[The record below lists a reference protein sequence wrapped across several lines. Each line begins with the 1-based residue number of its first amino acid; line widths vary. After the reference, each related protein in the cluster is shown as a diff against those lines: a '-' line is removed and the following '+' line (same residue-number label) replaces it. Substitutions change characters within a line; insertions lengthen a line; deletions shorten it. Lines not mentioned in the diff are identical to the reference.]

1 MFKQEEQQENH
12 FWMSY
17 TDLITGFLIIFIIIM
32 FILYTKNSEQQVV
45 SAAYGEMD
53 KNMTEQFEEID
64 NVTVSDEA
72 TIRFI
77 AEKGEELFKVNQYEL
92 TDYFKES
99 LDKVIPIYLKELN
112 RIYSDSSKKVT
123 IKEVR
128 IEGHTDRD
136 GDYFINLKLSSN
148 RARKVQEYIMRSKKY
163 RDYNYKF
170 RLFMTDN
177 FLSCGYSY
185 AKPLDNDGKRTDIRA
200 NEDKDKSRRVEFR
213 VLLEYKVKDSK
224 DEN

>member
-1 MFKQEEQQENH
+1 
-12 FWMSY
+12 
-17 TDLITGFLIIFIIIM
+17 M

-45 SAAYGEMD
+45 SAAYGEME
-53 KNMTEQFEEID
+53 KNMTEQFEKID

-77 AEKGEELFKVNQYEL
+77 ADKGKELFEVSQYEL
-92 TDYFKES
+92 TTHFKGL
-99 LDKVIPIYLKELN
+99 LDEVIPIYLDELN
-112 RIYSDSSKKVT
+112 KIYSDSTKKT
-123 IKEVR
+123 IIKEVR
-128 IEGHTDRD
+128 IEGHTDKD
-136 GDYFINLKLSSN
+136 GDYFSNLKLSSN

-163 RDYNYKF
+163 RDYDYKF

-185 AKPLDNDGKRTDIRA
+185 AKLLNSRGKRTENVKDA
-200 NEDKDKSRRVEFR
+200 DKGKSRRVEFR
-213 VLLEYKVKDSK
+213 VLLEYKVKDNK